1 MFEYRQRVPN
11 ERQRYKDENGKKS
24 SIQSILDSRH
34 LSILGYSILL
44 LIIMKVWIVNYVNE
58 KPG

>member
-44 LIIMKVWIVNYVNE
+44 LIIMKV
-58 KPG
+58 